1 MENALNTHN
10 KEEYPPMHTCEHIL
24 NGTIVRMFGCP
35 RAFTTHIERKKSK
48 IDLHCDRAPTPEELR
63 RIEETVNE
71 VIARELDV
79 TEEIVS
85 RTEAADLYD
94 LSRLPEEAGE
104 SLRIVHVGDYDA
116 CPCIGQHV
124 SNTREIPPMRIVSAD
139 WNEGVLRVRFK
150 FRT

>member
-1 MENALNTHN
+1 M
-10 KEEYPPMHTCEHIL
+10 
-24 NGTIVRMFGCP
+24 
-35 RAFTTHIERKKSK
+35 
-48 IDLHCDRAPTPEELR
+48 
-63 RIEETVNE
+63 NE

-104 SLRIVHVGDYDA
+104 TLRIVHVGDYDA